1 MSDKLTVFLWICF
14 AIINI
19 VAYIL
24 MGVDKGI
31 AVANGKTKKDRRR
44 IPEKVLF
51 AAAIFFGAL
60 GGTLGMY
67 SFRHKTK
74 HWYFAIFFPLLA
86 VIQLAAIA
94 YFKFFA

>member
-1 MSDKLTVFLWICF
+1 MNEKLVVYLWICF
-14 AIINI
+14 AAINVI
-19 VAYIL
+19 AYII

-31 AVANGKTKKDRRR
+31 AVSNGNGRKERRR

-51 AAAIFFGAL
+51 AFAICFGAL

-74 HWYFAIFFPLLA
+74 HWYFAVFFPLLA
-86 VIQLAAIA
+86 ILQLAAIV